1 MTWGPNLYCPGC
13 VTQSYIGIGG
23 STTTLQCESSIYDG
37 YSNSYTSGTFTAPTT
52 PGTYYLVQNGSLD
65 FVCQPQTYANTP
77 ANAIAILQVE
87 GTLPALTNPGPNCD
101 DCTAQIPIG
110 FTFPFYGNT
119 YSNLAIS
126 SNGFVSFDLGVSNG
140 CCSGN
145 VVPGADAVNNIV
157 ALGWTDLL
165 PEGGQVTYFNL
176 YSPNRLVIQYSN
188 APEFGGPGS
197 LTGQIVLFES
207 GEIQLIYS
215 NFSSGNHIA
224 TAGIENATGTVG
236 VTVPGSNAQIIS
248 LSNVAYQ
255 FVYTTSPT
263 VPGISSCSPIAGYAP
278 NNTDCLDTNPAVNP
292 GVTEVCNSIDDNCD
306 GQIDEGVLVAYYAD
320 ADGDGFG
327 AGAVTNACT
336 QPAGFVLTNTDCN
349 DSNAAIN
356 PAAIEV
362 CNTVDDNC
370 DGQINEGF
378 GPLTTYY
385 ADADG
390 DGYGIG
396 DILLQGS
403 SNATFLNGSIVIVGS
418 DTGTGTSL
426 TGSASFVVPADA
438 TYTFDWSYSTV
449 DAPFWDPAYYIN
461 GIAYPLSNNSG
472 PQAQSGT
479 QSVTVTAGSTF
490 GFSVV
495 TGDDVAGSAMLTITN
510 FNGYTF
516 PIIQACSQPAGYAL
530 VNGDCNDAVATT
542 HPNAPELCNGI
553 DDNCNGVAE
562 EGLTFTNYYVDTD
575 ADGFG
580 AGTAVNACAQ
590 PVGYVLTNTDCN
602 NTNANIKPGIAELC
616 TTAYDDNCNGLIN
629 EGCSTAGEDPSSAT
643 SITPSIW
650 PACNALTGTLVGA
663 SASTSA
669 QTICLTGEDRW
680 HQFVA
685 TSEGVSI
692 VVNSTTANIVIEL
705 QTAAGVLVAQEN
717 AVLGL
722 GGEILN
728 HYGLTAGQ
736 VYKVG
741 VRNYNSAQGTG
752 TYSICAK
759 MLKRGGCD
767 YGPGPYTLCQYFK
780 ATWAGATGTT
790 YTYTFTGLTG
800 PAAGSVYTRT
810 QNSDICVLSNVLPTL
825 PYGSTYNV
833 LITNIYTINDGAGVA
848 ENISVPALSPCT
860 MSTTAQP
867 VTALRTTDQCAA
879 GPRFRGAVV
888 AALPWV
894 CGSTNWRWEFT
905 ELNAAGQPV
914 GLPITV
920 NRGAASNYIT
930 LSTIAQLQYGKT
942 YNVRTAPIL
951 SYTGTNYQ
959 WGTTTCMSIVGTA
972 GMIADG
978 QDAAQATSKVEIAN
992 EANMSLYPNPTH
1004 GTDVNINLSGVI
1016 SDNVQ
1021 IRVVDAMG
1029 RQVWSN
1035 RYSVNGIL
1043 NTNITFEQPLANGL
1057 YFVEAIY
1064 NGELQTQ
1071 RMMVQR

>member
-1 MTWGPNLYCPGC
+1 MLKNTVRRLIAIVLLFSVFQVNAQQVLSSAGSSYTNGNLKLDFTIGEVVTFTGVTSSNV
-13 VTQSYIGIGG
+13 VTQGFHQPIVN
-23 STTTLQCESSIYDG
+23 LQLFFSDSDGDGFGDSSIFVWA
-37 YSNSYTSGTFTAPTT
+37 STAPLGYVADSTDCND
-52 PGTYYLVQNGSLD
+52 GNI
-65 FVCQPQTYANTP
+65 N
-77 ANAIAILQVE
+77 I
-87 GTLPALTNPGPNCD
+87 NPG
-101 DCTAQIPIG
+101 
-110 FTFPFYGNT
+110 
-119 YSNLAIS
+119 AIEI
-126 SNGFVSFDLGVSNG
+126 
-140 CCSGN
+140 C
-145 VVPGADAVNNIV
+145 NNI
-157 ALGWTDLL
+157 
-165 PEGGQVTYFNL
+165 
-176 YSPNRLVIQYSN
+176 
-188 APEFGGPGS
+188 
-197 LTGQIVLFES
+197 
-207 GEIQLIYS
+207 
-215 NFSSGNHIA
+215 
-224 TAGIENATGTVG
+224 
-236 VTVPGSNAQIIS
+236 
-248 LSNVAYQ
+248 
-255 FVYTTSPT
+255 
-263 VPGISSCSPIAGYAP
+263 
-278 NNTDCLDTNPAVNP
+278 
-292 GVTEVCNSIDDNCD
+292 DDDCD
-306 GQIDEGVLVAYYAD
+306 GQIDEGVQNNYY
-320 ADGDGFG
+320 
-327 AGAVTNACT
+327 V
-336 QPAGFVLTNTDCN
+336 
-349 DSNAAIN
+349 
-356 PAAIEV
+356 
-362 CNTVDDNC
+362 
-370 DGQINEGF
+370 
-378 GPLTTYY
+378 
-385 ADADG
+385 DADG
-390 DGYGIG
+390 DGYGAG
-396 DILLQGS
+396 A
-403 SNATFLNGSIVIVGS
+403 ATFAC
-418 DTGTGTSL
+418 T
-426 TGSASFVVPADA
+426 
-438 TYTFDWSYSTV
+438 
-449 DAPFWDPAYYIN
+449 AP
-461 GIAYPLSNNSG
+461 
-472 PQAQSGT
+472 
-479 QSVTVTAGSTF
+479 
-490 GFSVV
+490 
-495 TGDDVAGSAMLTITN
+495 
-510 FNGYTF
+510 NGYVTT
-516 PIIQACSQPAGYAL
+516 
-530 VNGDCNDAVATT
+530 NTDCNNTNAAVHPGAT
-542 HPNAPELCNGI
+542 EVCNGI

-643 SITPSIW
+643 SITPSVW
-650 PACNALTGTLVGA
+650 PACNATSGTLIGA

-680 HQFVA
+680 HRFVA

-705 QTAAGVLVAQEN
+705 QTTAGVLVAQEN
-717 AVLGL
+717 AVSGL

-780 ATWAGATGTT
+780 ATWAGATGTN
-790 YTYTFTGLTG
+790 YTYTFTGVTG
-800 PAAGSVYTRT
+800 PASGNVYTRN

-848 ENISVPALSPCT
+848 ENISVPALSTCT
-860 MSTTAQP
+860 MSTMAQP
-867 VTALRTTDQCAA
+867 VTALRTTDQCTA

-894 CGSTNWRWEFT
+894 CGATNWRWEFT

-914 GLPITV
+914 GLPIAV

-930 LSTIAQLQYGKT
+930 LSTVTQLQYGKT
-942 YNVRTAPIL
+942 YNVRTAPIF

-959 WGTTTCMSIVGTA
+959 WGTSTCMSIVGTA

-978 QDAAQATSKVEIAN
+978 QDAAQVSSKVEIAN

-1016 SDNVQ
+1016 SDNIQ

-1043 NTNITFEQPLANGL
+1043 NTNITFERPLANGL
-1057 YFVEAIY
+1057 YFVEAIF
-1064 NGELQTQ
+1064 NGEVQTQ
-1071 RMMVQR
+1071 RLMVQK